1 MIQIMLGLIK
11 DKRDSTNSGK
21 ALIRT
26 ITFLIIIIGLV
37 VSTRLPAQSNAPVV
51 NTLLWKI
58 SGNGLTQPS
67 YLFGSNHLICKKDA
81 EGLISD
87 LVKQA
92 IKSVDEVCF
101 EVYMSNSAQ
110 MIIAQK
116 YNDMVNDVKLNQ
128 LLTSKEMDTVNNYYQ
143 NHPEIGIPKEAIN
156 TLKPSLFSSM
166 ISVALLPCH
175 KEISNME
182 DVISTLGKENDK
194 KISGISTY
202 KEQLGFIDSIPYQ
215 QQAKDL
221 MAKIRLLN
229 NLTEENNSYLKT
241 LKLYIAQ
248 DAVKLDSV
256 IKGGSTDRF
265 AKIIGEER
273 NKRWMPRFKQ
283 KLQTQTLFIAVGF
296 AHLFG
301 PEGLINLFIKNGYT
315 VEGIKN

>member
-1 MIQIMLGLIK
+1 MIGLI
-11 DKRDSTNSGK
+11 
-21 ALIRT
+21 
-26 ITFLIIIIGLV
+26 

-87 LVKQA
+87 ALKQA

-101 EVYMSNSAQ
+101 EVDLSNSAQ
-110 MIIAQK
+110 MIIAQMK
-116 YNDMVNDVKLNQ
+116 YNDMANDVKLNQ

-143 NHPEIGIPKEAIN
+143 NHPEIGVPKEVIN
-156 TLKPSLFSSM
+156 TLKPSLFNSI
-166 ISVALLPCH
+166 ISGALLPCRT
-175 KEISNME
+175 ERSNME
-182 DVISTLGKENDK
+182 DVILTLGKEHGK

-202 KEQLGFIDSIPYQ
+202 KEQTSFMDSIPYKE
-215 QQAKDL
+215 QAKGL

-256 IKGGSTDRF
+256 IKAGTADRF
-265 AKIIGEER
+265 AKIIGLER
-273 NKRWMPRFKQ
+273 NKLWIPRFKQ
-283 KLQTQTLFIAVGF
+283 KLQTQSLFITVGF

-301 PEGLINLFIKNGYT
+301 PEGLINLFRKNGYT

>member
-1 MIQIMLGLIK
+1 MIQI
-11 DKRDSTNSGK
+11 
-21 ALIRT
+21 RT
-26 ITFLIIIIGLV
+26 IIFLMIGLV
-37 VSTRLPAQSNAPVV
+37 VSTRLPAQSNVPVV
-51 NTLLWKI
+51 NTLFWKI

-101 EVYMSNSAQ
+101 EVDLSNSAQ
-110 MIIAQK
+110 MVIAQK

-128 LLTSKEMDTVNNYYQ
+128 LLTTKEMDTVNNYYQ
-143 NHPEIGIPKEAIN
+143 KHPEIGVPKEALN
-156 TLKPSLFSSM
+156 TLKPALFNSI
-166 ISVALLPCH
+166 ISVALLPCPN
-175 KEISNME
+175 EISNME
-182 DVISTLGKENDK
+182 DAILTLGKENDK
-194 KISGISTY
+194 KLTGISTY
-202 KEQLGFIDSIPYQ
+202 KEQAGFMDSIPYEE
-215 QQAKDL
+215 QAKGL

-229 NLTEENNSYLKT
+229 NLTEENNGYLKT
-241 LKLYIAQ
+241 LKLYIGQ

-256 IKGGSTDRF
+256 LRSGTSDRF

-273 NKRWMPRFKQ
+273 NKLWMPRFKQ
-283 KLQTQTLFIAVGF
+283 KLQTQSLFIAVGF

-301 PEGLINLFIKNGYT
+301 SEGLINLFIKNGYT

>member
-1 MIQIMLGLIK
+1 M
-11 DKRDSTNSGK
+11 
-21 ALIRT
+21 
-26 ITFLIIIIGLV
+26 IGLV
-37 VSTRLPAQSNAPVV
+37 VSTRLPAQSNVPVV
-51 NTLLWKI
+51 NTLFWKI

-101 EVYMSNSAQ
+101 EVDLSNSAQ
-110 MIIAQK
+110 MVIAQK

-128 LLTSKEMDTVNNYYQ
+128 LLTTKEMDTVNNYYQ
-143 NHPEIGIPKEAIN
+143 KHPEIGVPKEALN
-156 TLKPSLFSSM
+156 TLKPALFNSI
-166 ISVALLPCH
+166 ISVALLPCPN
-175 KEISNME
+175 EISNME
-182 DVISTLGKENDK
+182 DAILTLGKENDK
-194 KISGISTY
+194 KLTGISTY
-202 KEQLGFIDSIPYQ
+202 KEQAGFMDSIPYEE
-215 QQAKDL
+215 QAKGL

-229 NLTEENNSYLKT
+229 NLTEENNGYLKT
-241 LKLYIAQ
+241 LKLYIGQ

-256 IKGGSTDRF
+256 LRSGTSDRF

-273 NKRWMPRFKQ
+273 NKLWMPRFKQ
-283 KLQTQTLFIAVGF
+283 KLQTQSLFIAVGF

-301 PEGLINLFIKNGYT
+301 SEGLINLFIKNGYT